1 VTERNGGT
9 PAEQSAG
16 TAERIVIRDKRKIT
30 PMGDAAGKGKPA
42 SQKDGATMPTPEDS
56 AVETTEPT
64 ETPAES
70 ADVAASAES
79 DAPATSEEA
88 AATDAA
94 ADASPEASG
103 APDADGSAEEADSA
117 EAGDVSPEAAT
128 DADAEAA
135 PETPA
140 AAKTATEDEDGSGAL
155 GAELEMLRKQLDEAQ
170 VDIKR
175 VAAEYKNYR
184 DRVKRDQAAAAEMA
198 VAGVLAAL
206 LPVLDDLDRA
216 RDHGDLTGPFGSV
229 AEQLLTVVGKFGLT
243 PFGAKGDAFDPKL
256 HEAVAHVP
264 SPDVTE
270 ETCVDVMRR
279 GYLLGDRLLRPA
291 MVAVAAPE

>member
-1 VTERNGGT
+1 
-9 PAEQSAG
+9 
-16 TAERIVIRDKRKIT
+16 
-30 PMGDAAGKGKPA
+30 MGDAAGKGKPA

-56 AVETTEPT
+56 VVEATEPT

-70 ADVAASAES
+70 ADVAATAES
-79 DAPATSEEA
+79 DASATSEA
-88 AATDAA
+88 AATD
-94 ADASPEASG
+94 G
-103 APDADGSAEEADSA
+103 APDASSEASDAPDAGESSEEADEPSAESA
-117 EAGDVSPEAAT
+117 EAGENSPEAVTEPAP
-128 DADAEAA
+128 EAA
-135 PETPA
+135 PETSA
-140 AAKTATEDEDGSGAL
+140 AGKTATEDEDGSGAL

-243 PFGAKGDAFDPKL
+243 AFGAKGDAFDPKL
-256 HEAVAHVP
+256 HEAVAHLP

-270 ETCVDVMRR
+270 ETCIDVMRR

>member
-1 VTERNGGT
+1 VTDARGGT
-9 PAEQSAG
+9 PADRSAG
-16 TAERIVIRDKRKIT
+16 AAERIVIRDKRKIT

-56 AVETTEPT
+56 AQPVESVTEAIEAA
-64 ETPAES
+64 ETPA
-70 ADVAASAES
+70 
-79 DAPATSEEA
+79 SETEA
-88 AATDAA
+88 AAAEAETAPTEIVPSDDSA
-94 ADASPEASG
+94 ADTAEAPAAEETAASEAEPEA
-103 APDADGSAEEADSA
+103 AEEAEEATDEPVA
-117 EAGDVSPEAAT
+117 EATSV
-128 DADAEAA
+128 
-135 PETPA
+135 
-140 AAKTATEDEDGSGAL
+140 EDEDGSGPL

-184 DRVKRDQAAAAEMA
+184 DRVKRDQAAATEIAI
-198 VAGVLAAL
+198 AGVLSAL

-229 AEQLLTVVGKFGLT
+229 AEQLQTVVGKFGLT
-243 PFGAKGDAFDPKL
+243 AFGAKGDAFDPKL
-256 HEAVAHVP
+256 HEAVAHLP

-270 ETCVDVMRR
+270 ETCIDVMRR

-291 MVAVAAPE
+291 MVAVAAPQE